1 MIKSVYRN
9 FFKPLADYLLALI
22 LLVLA
27 APLFLLVAILLK
39 YKMKDGVFFTQTRP
53 GKNDKLFKVVKFK
66 TMLNTKDEHG
76 ELLPDEQRLTRLGA
90 FIRKTS
96 LDELPQL
103 LNVLKGDMSFVG
115 PRPLLPE
122 YLSLYSKR
130 HARRHEI
137 KPGITGWAQVN
148 GRNALSWKDKFE
160 HDIYYVENQ
169 SFWLDLMIIW
179 KTIYKVFKSEGI
191 TDGTNATTTKFTG
204 RL

>member
-1 MIKSVYRN
+1 MYRK

-27 APLFLLVAILLK
+27 SPLFILVGLLLRF
-39 YKMKDGVFFTQTRP
+39 KMENGAFFTQTRP
-53 GKNDKLFKVVKFK
+53 GLNGKLFKVVKFK
-66 TMLNTKDEHG
+66 TMLDTKDENG
-76 ELLPDEQRLTRLGA
+76 ELLPDVQRLTRLGS

-122 YLSLYSKR
+122 YLPLYSKR
-130 HARRHEI
+130 HARRHEV

-148 GRNALSWKDKFE
+148 GRNALSWRDKFE
-160 HDIYYVENQ
+160 HDVFYVENQ
-169 SFWLDLMIIW
+169 SFWLDLKIIW
-179 KTIYKVFKSEGI
+179 KTIFKVFKSEGI
-191 TDGTNATTTKFTG
+191 TDGTNVTTTKFTG
-204 RL
+204 EL